1 MDIVEL
7 RTIPSNFDTYMELV
21 VSDSLHCFAVV
32 QQVSTHIHSYPSIL
46 AYWKI
51 SKIFV
56 SRRWRIS
63 PRSSAFTLAR
73 STISS

>member
-46 AYWKI
+46 AY
-51 SKIFV
+51 
-56 SRRWRIS
+56 
-63 PRSSAFTLAR
+63 
-73 STISS
+73 